1 MSQSL
6 NDCIAGCNGLSDE
19 HGFLRKSPYQICVAA
34 CKKGSRHDTGF
45 GDPDEIFNVDVQA
58 DLEASVSNMP
68 GDLNVG
74 GGNGDESS
82 APSPQ
87 SDPKVIFGA
96 VALIAGLIFMGS
108 R

>member
-68 GDLNVG
+68 G
-74 GGNGDESS
+74 GNEDGSS